1 MAAGKLYA
9 VVGGAR
15 LRSTLR
21 KAGADMK
28 ELSAINRDVANIVLP
43 VAKATAPVA
52 SGRLAGTLR
61 AGATQKSAIIRVGSA
76 RAPYG
81 PVVHYWYKGNFTPNP
96 WVSLAAQNTEPTWL
110 ARYHAGIERIIDQVT
125 GA

>member
-1 MAAGKLYA
+1 MSAGKLYA
-9 VVGGAR
+9 VVGGAK

-28 ELSAINRDVANIVLP
+28 QLSAVNRDVANIVLP
-43 VAKATAPVA
+43 VAKAGAPSV
-52 SGRLAGTLR
+52 SGRLGGTLR
-61 AGATQKSAIIRVGSA
+61 AGATQKSAIIRVGNA

-81 PVVHYWYKGNFTPNP
+81 PVVHYWHKGNFTPQP
-96 WVSLAAQNTEPTWL
+96 WVSLAAQKTEPAWL
-110 ARYHAGIERIIDQVT
+110 DRYHAGIEKIIDQVT

>member
-1 MAAGKLYA
+1 MAAKLYA
-9 VVGGAR
+9 VVGGAK

-28 ELSAINRDVANIVLP
+28 ELSAVNRDVANIVLP
-43 VAKATAPVA
+43 VARATAPSV
-52 SGRLAGTLR
+52 SGKLGSTVR

-76 RAPYG
+76 KAPYG
-81 PVVHYWYKGNFTPNP
+81 PVVHFWHKGNFTPQP
-96 WVSLAAQNTEPTWL
+96 WVSLAAQKTEPTWL
-110 ARYHAGIERIIDQVT
+110 ARYHAGIEKIINQVT

>member
-9 VVGGAR
+9 VVGGAK

-28 ELSAINRDVANIVLP
+28 ELAAVNRDVANIVLP
-43 VAKATAPVA
+43 VAKATAP
-52 SGRLAGTLR
+52 SSTGRLGSTLR
-61 AGATQKSAIIRVGSA
+61 AGATQKSAIIRVGNGK
-76 RAPYG
+76 APYG
-81 PVVHYWYKGNFTPNP
+81 PVVHYWHKGNFTPQP
-96 WVSLAAQNTEPTWL
+96 WVSLAAQATEPVWL
-110 ARYHAGIERIIDQVT
+110 ARYHAGIEKIIDQVT

>member
-1 MAAGKLYA
+1 MGTKLYA
-9 VVGGAR
+9 VVGGAK

-28 ELSAINRDVANIVLP
+28 ELSAVNRDVANIVLP
-43 VAKATAPVA
+43 VARATAPTT
-52 SGRLAGTLR
+52 SGKLGSTVR

-76 RAPYG
+76 KAPYG
-81 PVVHYWYKGNFTPNP
+81 PVVHYWHKGNYTPNP
-96 WVSLAAQNTEPTWL
+96 WVSLAAQKTEPTWL
-110 ARYHAGIERIIDQVT
+110 ARYHAGIERIINQVT

>member
-1 MAAGKLYA
+1 MTGKLYA

-28 ELSAINRDVANIVLP
+28 QLSAVNRDVANIVLP
-43 VAKATAPVA
+43 RAKATAPTV
-52 SGRLAGTLR
+52 SGKLGGTLR
-61 AGATQKSAIIRVGSA
+61 AGATQKSAIIRVGTA
-76 RAPYG
+76 AAPYG
-81 PVVHYWYKGNFTPNP
+81 PVVHYWHKGNYRPQP
-96 WVSLAAQNTEPTWL
+96 WVSLAAQATEPAWL
-110 ARYHAGIERIIDQVT
+110 ARYHAGIENIIDQVQ